1 MEEKVV
7 VHIEVIGL
15 DPPCKKCSELLENAK
30 AAVVRAGI
38 EAEVVKRWTL
48 APEIRD
54 KYGLLLSPALVIDG
68 LVVAQGKVYQ
78 TERIVGL
85 LQG

>member
-1 MEEKVV
+1 MI
-7 VHIEVIGL
+7 HIEVIGL
-15 DPPCKKCSELLENAK
+15 DPPCKKCAELLENAK
-30 AAVVRAGI
+30 TAVAQTGI

-48 APEIRD
+48 SPEIRD

-78 TERIVGL
+78 PERIAGL